1 VTRILKAILCDPE
14 GFRDFEHNGEAIAF
28 GVIVIFMAGII
39 SGIGTYFTPAIA
51 EQPLHILVVIPIT
64 TSIGFFSWILWA
76 GLSFLIGRFM
86 LRGSA
91 SFGDLVR
98 NLGFAYIPSLLSF
111 LLVFQFGVLMMMI
124 ILVWMA
130 AIGVVSTSSAQKFG
144 MIKALITTIIIWSF
158 FFIALTN
165 ILTSLRLIP

>member
-1 VTRILKAILCDPE
+1 MNRIFKAVLFDPE
-14 GFRDFEHNGEAIAF
+14 AFQDFEHNGEAIAF
-28 GVIVIFMAGII
+28 GVIVIFVAGIL

-76 GLSFLIGRFM
+76 ALSYLIGRFI
-86 LRGSA
+86 LRGTA
-91 SFGDLVR
+91 SFGDLLR

-111 LLVFQFGVLMMMI
+111 LLVFKFGIVIMMI

-130 AIGVVSTSSAQKFG
+130 GIGVISTLSAQKFG
-144 MIKALITTIIIWSF
+144 VIKALITTVMVWSF
-158 FFIALTN
+158 FFVALAN